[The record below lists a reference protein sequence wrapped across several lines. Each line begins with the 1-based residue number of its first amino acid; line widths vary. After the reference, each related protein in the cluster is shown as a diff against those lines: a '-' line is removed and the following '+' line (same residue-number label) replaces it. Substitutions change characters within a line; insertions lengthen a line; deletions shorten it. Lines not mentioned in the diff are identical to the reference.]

1 MMTHP
6 IKDINYYMSL
16 PYSILISPPEE
27 EDDDWFAEIPDLSGC
42 MTQAPSRDE
51 LFDLIEEA
59 KRLWIEAMIEMGQ
72 PIPEPEY
79 SLSKR

>member
-1 MMTHP
+1 MTNP

-16 PYSILISPPEE
+16 PYPILISPPESA
-27 EDDDWFAEIPDLSGC
+27 DDDWFAEIPDLSGC

-51 LFDLIEEA
+51 LFPMIEEA
-59 KRLWIEAMIEMGQ
+59 KRLWLESMLDMGQ
-72 PIPEPEY
+72 VIPEPEH